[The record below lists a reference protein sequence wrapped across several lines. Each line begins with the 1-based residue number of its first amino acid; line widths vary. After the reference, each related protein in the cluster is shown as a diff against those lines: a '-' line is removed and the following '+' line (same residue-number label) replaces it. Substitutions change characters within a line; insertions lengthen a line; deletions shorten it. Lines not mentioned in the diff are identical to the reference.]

1 MSFAPARARAA
12 FVAASLL
19 KPRRSPAPARAL
31 HRLPTPVRA
40 MSDAAPP
47 TEAAAAPAA
56 AAPAADASPADDG
69 PAFLKLDVRV
79 GKILSVEV
87 HPDADG

>member
-1 MSFAPARARAA
+1 
-12 FVAASLL
+12 
-19 KPRRSPAPARAL
+19 
-31 HRLPTPVRA
+31 

-87 HPDADG
+87 HPDADGCDSERGRAGRRSVPQGVRSKP

>member
-1 MSFAPARARAA
+1 M
-12 FVAASLL
+12 L
-19 KPRRSPAPARAL
+19 
-31 HRLPTPVRA
+31 
-40 MSDAAPP
+40 
-47 TEAAAAPAA
+47 EAA

-87 HPDADG
+87 HPDDDG